1 MFSITEFDW
10 LDLIELIWST
20 QFNQLDLDELIWETM
35 FLWLDLIT
43 LLIWFPLNDWQDL
56 IKLAW
61 TIKWYFFLVWS
72 IWYYRLHLSTWFN
85 HLYKSFWWVKLIW
98 SVELNSINWIQIKLI
113 CCIGSVIRLDNL
125 NLFRLNLFGPLAW
138 INSIESTQSFQG
150 DLRVERWDSYIP
162 FTQPPTQSIKYDNYL
177 LGEPENAWTLKCT
190 RRL

>member
-1 MFSITEFDW
+1 
-10 LDLIELIWST
+10 
-20 QFNQLDLDELIWETM
+20 M

-61 TIKWYFFLVWS
+61 TIKLYFFLVWS

-150 DLRVERWDSYIP
+150 DLWLKNALQKIVFLSY
-162 FTQPPTQSIKYDNYL
+162 FAVQNWLNNL
-177 LGEPENAWTLKCT
+177 LKAEKKILLAFWVL
-190 RRL
+190 